1 MVRRSMFEVVRTSN
15 LELRTV
21 AQGAM
26 MECVL
31 LRHGIAA
38 DRDEWEGSDTDRPLT
53 ERGAKRVVQVAA
65 GLDRLDVQPTHVLS
79 SPLIRAIETAK
90 IVHSAL
96 QVRSAVRIVEELV
109 PDASPDRLLSVLH
122 DLTPES
128 FVVCVGH
135 EPHLGK
141 VASVI
146 LAGKPSEAF
155 PFKKAGACLI
165 ELSIPVRP
173 GQGVLKWWL
182 TPGQLRAIGKRKTE
196 VGD

>member
-1 MVRRSMFEVVRTSN
+1 
-15 LELRTV
+15 
-21 AQGAM
+21 M
-26 MECVL
+26 MDCVL
-31 LRHGIAA
+31 LRHGIAV
-38 DRDEWEGSDTDRPLT
+38 DRDEWEGPDTDRPLT

-65 GLDRLDVQPTHVLS
+65 GLDRLDVQPTHILS

-122 DLTPES
+122 DLPPES
-128 FVVCVGH
+128 FVMCVGH
-135 EPHLGK
+135 EPHLGM

-146 LAGKPSEAF
+146 LAGKPSAAF
-155 PFKKAGACLI
+155 PFKKSGACLI

-182 TPGQLRAIGKRKTE
+182 TPSQLRTIGKGGLKAE
-196 VGD
+196 GGKAED